1 MDWRALRDRALR
13 TLETER
19 QPSVRLT
26 AARELRDFAAEH
38 RGHSGD
44 FGPALLRL
52 LGDSDTEVRRLGLE
66 AAAAILPAEEVEP
79 LLWAR
84 AADELPAIRVTAV
97 GLIADMERAASRPLL
112 AAALQD
118 ATFTVRFEAARGLA
132 ALGHSAGLEVLIEA
146 LEFPDL
152 RFRALGGLAQLGNP
166 AAVPAIRKI
175 FRRWLLPGFD
185 RTQAAGALAKLGDD
199 DGATYLL
206 KRTYSRR
213 GMDRPFAIELCGD
226 IKAAGAFE
234 RLMEILRDTKDPA
247 RGAAARGLGRLGN
260 PEAFPAL
267 VELLESKSSPE
278 DLRLDAAEGLCLLR
292 TPAARRKVE
301 QAFAAS
307 AELSTR
313 RALEELLEAYA

>member
-1 MDWRALRDRALR
+1 VDFRALRDKALR

-19 QPSVRLT
+19 QPSVRLA
-26 AARELRDFAAEH
+26 AARELRDLASEH
-38 RGHSGD
+38 RGDAAD
-44 FGPALLRL
+44 FGPALMRL
-52 LGDSDTEVRRLGLE
+52 LGDSDPEVRRSGLE
-66 AAAAILPAEEVEP
+66 SASAILPPDQVES
-79 LLWAR
+79 LLRTR
-84 AADELPAIRVTAV
+84 ATDELPTIRVTAV

-118 ATFTVRFEAARGLA
+118 AAFTVRFEAARGLA

-146 LEFPDL
+146 LEFSDL
-152 RFRALGGLAQLGNP
+152 RFRALGALAQLGNP

-175 FRRWLLPGFD
+175 FRRWLLAGFD

-199 DGATYLL
+199 EGAAYLL

-226 IKAAGAFE
+226 LRAAGAFE

-260 PEAFPAL
+260 PDAFSAL
-267 VELLESKSSPE
+267 VELLESPSIPE